1 MINLSHESRVKMGKN
16 GRLKVEKEYNEEIVL
31 NRFIDTINKS
41 I

>member
-1 MINLSHESRVKMGKN
+1 MGKN